1 METMNIEQLSNR
13 ETQVL
18 QHLIKGQTQQDIA
31 DSLFICVRTV
41 KFHCG
46 NIYQKL
52 AVKNKIELLR
62 KLNENQMAQN

>member
-52 AVKNKIELLR
+52 AVKNKIELQR

>member
-1 METMNIEQLSNR
+1 MENMNVEQLSNR

-52 AVKNKIELLR
+52 AVKNKIELLK
-62 KLNENQMAQN
+62 KLDESQALQN